1 MATLPAAAVCLV
13 STLGAAPHR
22 VHPKHFFAAALAE
35 HRIWMRARAG
45 GGLGLAQQGGDR
57 WVRHGRII
65 ASARGGV
72 AGFRSPHLI
81 QYADGMDERS
91 RVLLTSLLGAAL
103 GGVVGYLYM
112 TENGQRVRDQIDPAL
127 DTFGSELQ
135 RARDAGEKVKDVAK
149 VAQQTLNSIVGE
161 GRARTA
167 WDASTLRQ
175 AAK

>member
-1 MATLPAAAVCLV
+1 MGSAWVDYSVRP
-13 STLGAAPHR
+13 
-22 VHPKHFFAAALAE
+22 
-35 HRIWMRARAG
+35 
-45 GGLGLAQQGGDR
+45 GLA
-57 WVRHGRII
+57 VRVTVP
-65 ASARGGV
+65 S
-72 AGFRSPHLI
+72 HLI

-112 TENGQRVRDQIDPAL
+112 TENGQRVREQIEPAL
-127 DTFGSELQ
+127 DTIGSELQ
-135 RARDAGEKVKDVAK
+135 RARDAGAKVKDVAK
-149 VAQQTLNSIVGE
+149 EGQQTLDSIVGE